1 MYSNR
6 GRKTVERTNPGS
18 PSKRWSTTT
27 NSALADTAAQVLN
40 IDRGQMV
47 KDLADRKKVNTKTSI
62 SFGNEKVSYISDAAE
77 NQQKILN
84 ASNADDR
91 HEQLLR
97 LKTMKTALTTT
108 NFCLGDEMP
117 EYKSSNQASM
127 EAAAHATLQAG
138 NSARGQ
144 SNNELKE
151 AIKKSSI
158 HFGQEKTNYQSVAHE
173 SMEYHGNQ
181 NSFEKLRDDIKEM
194 TATLRKHNFSF
205 GDEEVEYKSDY
216 QRGFGS
222 VPLDS
227 YRDAGRNRAGINASI
242 AEARKC
248 HFSLGLDK
256 VKYMSNAHSAMN
268 LTDGHKPGDM
278 ARSIENAKAMKT
290 ALQKTSIVIGD
301 DKDYM

>member
-1 MYSNR
+1 M
-6 GRKTVERTNPGS
+6 
-18 PSKRWSTTT
+18 
-27 NSALADTAAQVLN
+27 
-40 IDRGQMV
+40 
-47 KDLADRKKVNTKTSI
+47 
-62 SFGNEKVSYISDAAE
+62 
-77 NQQKILN
+77 N

-91 HEQLLR
+91 AEQHQR
-97 LKTMKTALTTT
+97 LKTMKANLTRA
-108 NFCLGDEMP
+108 NFTLGDEIP
-117 EYKSSNQASM
+117 EYKSTNHLAM
-127 EAAAHATLQAG
+127 EAVGTSG
-138 NSARGQ
+138 ESSGARAEA
-144 SNNELKE
+144 NNQLKE

-173 SMEYHGNQ
+173 SMEYQGNQ

-194 TATLRKHNFSF
+194 TASLRKHNFSF
-205 GDEEVEYKSDY
+205 GDEAVEYKSDY
-216 QRGFGS
+216 QRGYGS

-268 LTDGHKPGDM
+268 LTEGHQPGDM
-278 ARSIENAKAMKT
+278 AKSIEHAKAMKA

-301 DKDYM
+301 DADYM